1 MQSTASVLLYL
12 YDVLVVLL
20 ACLQATGKQAL
31 LFWHAWSLHRCTALH
46 HAARTEIRLTPV

>member
-12 YDVLVVLL
+12 YNVLLVLL

-31 LFWHAWSLHRCTALH
+31 PLQHAWSLQRCTALQV
-46 HAARTEIRLTPV
+46 ACTETRLRPV

>member
-12 YDVLVVLL
+12 YDVLLVAL

-31 LFWHAWSLHRCTALH
+31 PFQHAWSLQRYTALH
-46 HAARTEIRLTPV
+46 HAARTETRLTPV